1 MNNKK
6 SKLNYHKE
14 RNYLIPNL
22 AIKISKTNK
31 YKIGKYG
38 HLRLQYLK
46 EHKKGLYTEL
56 MVDAILEKHLSDIDK
71 EANRQV
77 HSLIS
82 KYAETQNVNEKL
94 KQSNPLKWVGLM
106 NNFKN
111 VAEEI
116 VLNELIY
123 N

>member
-1 MNNKK
+1 MMD
-6 SKLNYHKE
+6 
-14 RNYLIPNL
+14 
-22 AIKISKTNK
+22 T
-31 YKIGKYG
+31 
-38 HLRLQYLK
+38 
-46 EHKKGLYTEL
+46 T
-56 MVDAILEKHLSDIDK
+56 LEKYLSDIDE

-94 KQSNPLKWVGLM
+94 KQSSPLKWVGLM

-111 VAEEI
+111 IAEEI